1 MPIETGRDI
10 SRILFVRT
18 DRIGDV
24 LMNLPAIRLLR
35 QTFPKAWL
43 TLLLDRSVASLL
55 KDHPDIDELM
65 AVDAEKLAHS
75 ARVRWNLIREVRK
88 AGFDLAVVSNP
99 NKFLH
104 LLVFLAGIPY
114 RLGYRR
120 KWGFLLNQTMM
131 DRKDK
136 DSADGHE
143 IDLNLHLASLA
154 SDKTWDGSLTI
165 PVDPAASRHIE
176 GLMAEHGIENQ
187 DILLVHV
194 GTSNPEKRW
203 PLERFVEL
211 CDLARSRSDLTV
223 ILIGGEEEKSYS
235 DHVRR
240 QVRERLTDWTGL
252 LSLQELAALVSHRSV
267 RALVSSDSGPV
278 HIAWM
283 SGTPVIALYAKNVA
297 GSNPAR
303 WGPRGGMSEGI
314 YKPLSEITCEEVWS
328 AVQRVSLK
336 NPIR

>member
-43 TLLLDRSVASLL
+43 TLLLDRSVAGLL
-55 KDHPDIDELM
+55 KGHPDIDELM
-65 AVDAEKLAHS
+65 AVDSEKLARS
-75 ARVRWNLIREVRK
+75 ARARWDLIRGVRK

-104 LLVFLAGIPY
+104 LLVFLAGIPC

-120 KWGFLLNQTMM
+120 KWGFLLNKTMV
-131 DRKDK
+131 DRKD
-136 DSADGHE
+136 SAYGHE
-143 IDLNLHLASLA
+143 IDLNLQLASLA

-165 PVDPAASRHIE
+165 PVDPAASKRVE
-176 GLMAEHGIENQ
+176 SLMAEQGIENRN
-187 DILLVHV
+187 ILLIHA
-194 GTSNPEKRW
+194 GPSNPEKRW
-203 PLERFVEL
+203 PLEKFAEL
-211 CDLARSRSDLTV
+211 CDRIRSQSDLTV
-223 ILIGGEEEKSYS
+223 LLVGGEEERSYS
-235 DHVRR
+235 DKIVRL
-240 QVRERLTDWTGL
+240 VRSPLVNWTGL
-252 LSLQELAALVSHRSV
+252 LSLQELVALIRHATVK
-267 RALVSSDSGPV
+267 ALVSSDSGPV
-278 HIAWM
+278 HMAWM
-283 SGTPVIALYAKNVA
+283 SGVPVIALYGKNVA

-303 WGPRGGMSEGI
+303 WGPRGALNEVI

-328 AVQRVSLK
+328 AVERITDK
-336 NPIR
+336 DRAR

>member
-1 MPIETGRDI
+1 
-10 SRILFVRT
+10 
-18 DRIGDV
+18 
-24 LMNLPAIRLLR
+24 MNLPAIRLLR

-43 TLLLDRSVASLL
+43 TLLLDRSVAGLL

-65 AVDAEKLAHS
+65 VVDAEKITRS
-75 ARVRWNLIREVRK
+75 ARDRWNLIHGVRK

-99 NKFLH
+99 NKFFH

-120 KWGFLLNQTMM
+120 KWGFLLNKTMA
-131 DRKDK
+131 DRK

-165 PVDPAASRHIE
+165 PVDPAASRHVE
-176 GLMAEHGIENQ
+176 DLMAGRGIENQ
-187 DILLVHV
+187 DILLVHA
-194 GTSNPEKRW
+194 GTSNPAKRW

-211 CDLARSRSDLTV
+211 CDLARSQSDLSV

-235 DHVRR
+235 DQVRR

-303 WGPRGGMSEGI
+303 WGPRGAMSEVI

-328 AVQRVSLK
+328 AVQRVVLK
-336 NPIR
+336 NRLR